1 MVRALCA
8 VGRSQARYAVM
19 WWAPFSL
26 LLGGGR
32 WLKVGLVVAVLGVM
46 GSLVLW
52 VKVSESKAA
61 RLAAENAMLE
71 SERASL
77 RKRLDEVWEE
87 RNRALRLVADLQRKA
102 SARRNELERL
112 RKKLAEIPDEGCL
125 DRPVPA
131 DVDRLLR

>member
-1 MVRALCA
+1 
-8 VGRSQARYAVM
+8 M